1 MIAFEEAQRII
12 LEHINLLGAE
22 QVELTDALNR
32 IVAEDQTAT
41 FSIPTTDNASMD
53 GYAFGYG
60 SSPDGCYTVCGYVP
74 AGIVLDE
81 AVPPGC
87 AVRIMTG
94 GTIPPGCDTVAPLED
109 VLQDGEQ
116 IHIQRELPAGAYIR
130 RRGEDVR
137 QGDVVISSGT
147 LIRPQEIAMLAAMGM
162 HRIAVY
168 RRAKV
173 AVLATGDE
181 LLPTGS
187 DLLPGQQYDSN
198 SHALAAQLRE
208 AGAEPVLLGI
218 AGDDPAAVREK
229 IMAGLDADMLLI
241 SGGVSVGDRDVVRQV
256 ITELGGRI
264 HFWRVN
270 IKPGK
275 PLAFAT
281 LYGKPLFALPG
292 NPVSTMVTFE
302 LFVRP
307 ALLKF
312 MGHRRVLRSTIHAL
326 LEYSAKN
333 SETRHQFAGCAV
345 SERDGV
351 YYASLT
357 GSQSSGRLSVLT
369 KGNGLAHLLPGT
381 AYKQGESVEVI
392 LLDRSFEL
400 GALP

>member
-1 MIAFEEAQRII
+1 MIGFKEAQRII

-22 QVELTDALNR
+22 QVELTGALNR
-32 IVAEDQTAT
+32 IAAEDQTAA
-41 FSIPTTDNASMD
+41 FSIPAADNASMD
-53 GYAFGYG
+53 GFAFGHG
-60 SSPDGCYTVCGYVP
+60 SSPDVCYTVCGYVP
-74 AGIVLDE
+74 AGIVLGE

-94 GTIPPGCDTVAPLED
+94 APIPPGCDTVAPLEE

-116 IHIQRELPAGAYIR
+116 IHIQRELSAGAYIR

-168 RRAKV
+168 RLAKV

-181 LLPTGS
+181 LLPPGS
-187 DLLPGQQYDSN
+187 GLLPGRQYDSN
-198 SHALAAQLRE
+198 SSALAAQLLE

-218 AGDDPAAVREK
+218 AGDDPAAVRDK
-229 IMAGLDADMLLI
+229 IIAGLEADMLLI
-241 SGGVSVGDRDVVRQV
+241 SGGASVGDRDWVRQV
-256 ITELGGRI
+256 ITELGGQI

-281 LYGKPLFALPG
+281 LHGKPVFALPG

-307 ALLKF
+307 SLLKF

-326 LEYSAKN
+326 LEHSAEN

-351 YYASLT
+351 HYASLT

-369 KGNGLAHLLPGT
+369 KANGLAHLFPG
-381 AYKQGESVEVI
+381 AMFKQGEPVQVI
-392 LLDRSFEL
+392 LLDRCFEM
-400 GALP
+400 GVWP